1 MPGWQSFRI
10 YKLIEIVNSG
20 LQAQSMRIELH
31 EAPDKR
37 DTCALLGRLP
47 LGNSG
52 QSQALHLKKET
63 V

>member
-1 MPGWQSFRI
+1 M